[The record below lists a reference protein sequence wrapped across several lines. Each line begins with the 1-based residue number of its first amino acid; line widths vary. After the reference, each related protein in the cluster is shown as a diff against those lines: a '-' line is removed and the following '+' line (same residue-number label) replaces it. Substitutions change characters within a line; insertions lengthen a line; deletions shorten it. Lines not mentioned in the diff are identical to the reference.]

1 VAFLGLINQYRAQNG
16 LEPLAMSPTLTTAAR
31 DHSQDMATQNYFD
44 HTGLNGSTFS
54 QRIAAAG
61 YPGGTL
67 AENIFA
73 GDPTAQ
79 GAFEWW
85 RNSPGHN
92 ANMLNPAYK
101 AIGIGR
107 ATAPGSDF
115 GWYWTTT
122 FGDVVDSACGGA
134 TAAQPAAGAATTD
147 QAGAT
152 TNAQGDQTET
162 TGNGQGGNTTTNDPN
177 SDRDGDGLTD
187 QDEVD
192 FFGTNPD
199 LFDTDGGGVGDGDE
213 WFNFTDPLNPADD
226 NAGAQGGGNGDE
238 DFDGDGV
245 SDNDELLNGT
255 DPFDPNSF

>member
-1 VAFLGLINQYRAQNG
+1 
-16 LEPLAMSPTLTTAAR
+16 MSPTLTTAAR

-79 GAFEWW
+79 GAFDSW

-107 ATAPGSDF
+107 ATRCG
-115 GWYWTTT
+115 TRT
-122 FGDVVDSACGGA
+122 SAGTGPRHSVTWSMPPA
-134 TAAQPAAGAATTD
+134 VAQPLHSPRTAPPRPIRRARPPMPRAIKPEPRVTARE
-147 QAGAT
+147 
-152 TNAQGDQTET
+152 ET
-162 TGNGQGGNTTTNDPN
+162 RRLVAPN

-199 LFDTDGGGVGDGDE
+199 RFDTDGGGVGDGDE

-226 NAGAQGGGNGDE
+226 NAGPQGGGTAMTTVTE
-238 DFDGDGV
+238 TA
-245 SDNDELLNGT
+245 SAT
-255 DPFDPNSF
+255 ATSS